1 MREKNDMSD
10 VEDREYPKKIKNVWS
25 VSFEEPDQDCL
36 TVSDRLGVNCLT
48 ARGIIARCI
57 RDNRMTAR
65 PRGGRYNVKV
75 KNEMKQCLEAIVNEY
90 CTLTLEAVNTKLQ
103 DRLPEMYT
111 VNVRTIA
118 KHLDDTLYTLK
129 LSRQLPAERNTR
141 SHPTLPSIFPV
152 VPRRGQSYPHDL
164 NCIVWV

>member
-25 VSFEEPDQDCL
+25 VSFEEPDQDYL
-36 TVSDRLGVNCLT
+36 TVDVT
-48 ARGIIARCI
+48 
-57 RDNRMTAR
+57 T
-65 PRGGRYNVKV
+65 
-75 KNEMKQCLEAIVNEY
+75 LEAI
-90 CTLTLEAVNTKLQ
+90 NTKLQ
-103 DRLPEMYT
+103 DRLPEMPT

-164 NCIVWV
+164 HCIVWV